1 MPSWTISTIPEG
13 EDTDESLLIRT
24 IQNIQEIKLDSE
36 PGTYHEYATL
46 NYDILALIIEEV
58 SGEKYEDFISS
69 EILTPLDMQDS
80 FFRTNDEDA
89 DKMVRG
95 HKTGFFSP
103 FVYDSPTYYG
113 NTAAG
118 YLVSNTSDLMKWMK
132 NWSIE
137 SQDELGLVKDVLNHD
152 VSEKGN
158 YYADWNI

>member
-1 MPSWTISTIPEG
+1 
-13 EDTDESLLIRT
+13 
-24 IQNIQEIKLDSE
+24 
-36 PGTYHEYATL
+36 
-46 NYDILALIIEEV
+46 
-58 SGEKYEDFISS
+58 
-69 EILTPLDMQDS
+69 MQDS

-132 NWSIE
+132 NCRNDLCA
-137 SQDELGLVKDVLNHD
+137 Q
-152 VSEKGN
+152 
-158 YYADWNI
+158 